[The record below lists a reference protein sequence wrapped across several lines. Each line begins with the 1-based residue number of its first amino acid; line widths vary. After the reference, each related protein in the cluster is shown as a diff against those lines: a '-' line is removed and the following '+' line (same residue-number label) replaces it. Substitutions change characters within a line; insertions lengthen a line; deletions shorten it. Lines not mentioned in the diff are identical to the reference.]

1 MGCACRKHDSSCG
14 IFFPGIQSALRS
26 LLCSDGSDQKRDE
39 QCKMVLVCSRLSDI
53 VGVCCFSLCLPDW
66 NLDYYRTFGIATAV
80 ACLLVIGFM
89 YLLVRPYKES
99 KTLHVNMKAM
109 AGAK

>member
-1 MGCACRKHDSSCG
+1 MGRTCRKHDSSCG

-66 NLDYYRTFGIATAV
+66 NLDYYRNIWYRHSSRMFTCDWIYV
-80 ACLLVIGFM
+80 SACTSI
-89 YLLVRPYKES
+89 
-99 KTLHVNMKAM
+99 
-109 AGAK
+109 